1 MSIGSPLTNSVPA
14 VGTSGTGYA
23 TTINALLNEIKTYLE
38 GTVPYSSLSGTELD
52 MTNLPIVNISYSKFY
67 DQGATPSTAI
77 VGRLVYAN
85 GEFWAVNAS
94 GAIQI
99 TSGLGLN
106 ASGIGGIGG
115 DYGGTNPALVSF
127 VDTSNRYDFYDDR
140 TTSTWAYQRSRG
152 LDIAAGPTSTTVCQ
166 IRFGGAGSYTLTL
179 PPSLPASN
187 RSAIVLDNTGAMLKN
202 DATNT
207 ITNDLYLAGTTRV
220 REIGR
225 KKTFSFSLLNS
236 STSATGGV
244 TYANHTVD
252 TSLHYDGISVTA
264 NGNLGIIMMPLE
276 GLDVGTTVTSVVV
289 RTNKAGTGNSQLT
302 FKEVTD
308 GTVSVLG
315 TSSVVTTSG
324 WQNLTV
330 SGSFTV
336 TSGKQYYVKV
346 TTGNTNDIVTYVEVT
361 YNS

>member
-115 DYGGTNPALVSF
+115 DYGGSNPALVSF
-127 VDTSNRYDFYDDR
+127 VDTSSRYDFYDDR

-152 LDIAAGPTSTTVCQ
+152 LDIAAGATSTTVCQ

-187 RSAIVLDNTGAMLKN
+187 RSAIVLDSTGAMLKN

-225 KKTFSFSLLNS
+225 KKTYGFSFYTDRLVGTGSAWS
-236 STSATGGV
+236 SSESADITKGVIIGTVGTSGGV
-244 TYANHTVD
+244 TKQID
-252 TSLHYDGISVTA
+252 
-264 NGNLGIIMMPLE
+264 
-276 GLDVGTTVTSVVV
+276 GLDVGTTITSVNV
-289 RTNKAGTGNSQLT
+289 RINKQSTGTASCAL
-302 FKEVTD
+302 FKCKD
-308 GTVSVLG
+308 GTVTAISLTGG
-315 TSSVVTTSG
+315 TSSTSG
-324 WQNLTV
+324 WQNLTL
-330 SGSFTV
+330 
-336 TSGKQYYVKV
+336 
-346 TTGNTNDIVTYVEVT
+346 TGTYVVESGYSYHFKVVAGNNNDVIESVEFT